1 MVMAVSSSSQSSSDT
16 HDDGRV
22 AAAYAEVAARLDR
35 LPFTSV
41 QRGIL
46 LKGGLTTTFDGLDNG
61 IVSFLLPIVTGVFS
75 LSGVEQGFLGSSSL
89 IGAFA
94 GAIAVS
100 FIGDRTGRRNLLLYS
115 MAFYSAAMIVG
126 AVSPDG
132 VFLIVTRVAAG
143 VAIGINVNII
153 IPYLAEFAPVKQRGH
168 FVGSLAGFF
177 GFGFVLAAL
186 IGYFVIQTMDQ
197 GWRVAQLIVGLP
209 IILAVLWRRNLP
221 ESPRYL
227 LSKGRIDEARAI
239 IDDLEAKVCRVTGA
253 DLPPVDADVRY
264 KPDEHLSMRSVLQ
277 QFLAL
282 WRPKMLRQTIL
293 IWVLWFCFSFA
304 YYGFLVFLPTL
315 LVDKGL
321 TISES
326 FGYSIVIEVA
336 QVLGYYPAAA
346 LSEKLDRKWSIVIFL
361 AAGAL
366 SAVGLAVAGGNVQV
380 LIFGIALAFF
390 LNGAYAPLYTYT
402 PEVYPTPIRA
412 TGVGASAVFSRVGAA
427 LAPII
432 MGATYTSLKF
442 SGVFLTLC
450 AIIAV
455 AVVAVVTMGVS
466 TRRRSLEEITG

>member
-1 MVMAVSSSSQSSSDT
+1 MSTPPHVQKGDRDS
-16 HDDGRV
+16 
-22 AAAYAEVAARLDR
+22 AAYAEVAARLDR
-35 LPFTSV
+35 LPFSSV

-46 LKGGLTTTFDGLDNG
+46 AKGGLTTTFDGLDNG
-61 IVSFLLPIVTGVFS
+61 IVSFLLPIVTGVFA
-75 LSGVEQGFLGSSSL
+75 LTGFEQGLLGSSSL

-100 FIGDRTGRRNLLLYS
+100 FLGDRMGRRNLLVYS
-115 MAFYSAAMIVG
+115 MAFYSVAMIVG
-126 AVSPDG
+126 AISPNG
-132 VFLIVTRVAAG
+132 LFLISTRVAAG

-153 IPYLAEFAPVKQRGH
+153 IPYLAEFAPPKQRGH

-177 GFGFVLAAL
+177 GMGFVLAAL
-186 IGYFVIQTMDQ
+186 IGYFVIQTMDE
-197 GWRVAQLIVGLP
+197 GWRVAQVIVGLP
-209 IILAVLWRRNLP
+209 IILAVIWRRNLP

-227 LSKGRIDEARAI
+227 VSKGRVDEARVI
-239 IDDLEAKVCRVTGA
+239 VDDLEKKVRKATGK
-253 DLPPVDADVRY
+253 DLPPVDTNLTYAPE
-264 KPDEHLSMRSVLQ
+264 KHLSMRGVMQ
-277 QFLAL
+277 QFIAL
-282 WRPKMLRQTIL
+282 WRPDMLRQTIL

-304 YYGFLVFLPTL
+304 YYGFLTFLPTL

-326 FGYSIVIEVA
+326 FGYSIAIEVA
-336 QVLGYYPAAA
+336 QVIGYFPAAM

-361 AAGAL
+361 AASAL
-366 SAVGLAVAGGNVQV
+366 SAIGLAAASSNVQV
-380 LIFGIALAFF
+380 LIFGILLALF

-432 MGATYTSLKF
+432 MGSTYVSLKF
-442 SGVFLTLC
+442 SGVFGMLC
-450 AIIAV
+450 AVIAV

-466 TRRRSLEEITG
+466 TRQRSLEEIAG